1 MLTIKKMRFR
11 SRNFVFIVASLII
24 MVSTQL
30 FSQGK
35 YLRGEVWQKF
45 DVENAI
51 ADFYVSPDGNDDW
64 SGTLEILNSSSSDGP
79 FKTIER
85 AQKAV
90 RELKKEVYKPED
102 IPIDTRYAG
111 SPHTLG
117 SGKDILVLIRE
128 GYYQLDEPLYFSSE
142 DGGERVETDQPSG
155 AFEFHKL
162 KDHYVTY
169 AAYPG
174 EHPVIS
180 GGKSLSGWKKEGN
193 IWHTNTNGIDVKKLV
208 VNGKAQTLA
217 RTPNRGQFV
226 MPKAAKSTTE
236 FYFKKGDIK
245 AWPDMEDNTIFM
257 YLRWHHGI
265 NKITEVNEST
275 GMGVLENP
283 QSGVVVISP
292 RYYVENVKALLDTTG
307 EWYYNKRTDDIFYIP
322 TDDISDPNLVK
333 IVSPVISDLVVVKGE
348 PGKPV
353 RNLRFYGLVFEA
365 LNEGGKGLFFEY
377 TNYCEI
383 VDSKIRGLG
392 GTGIYL
398 GLGTFETRIL
408 SNRITQ
414 VDHGGIEIS
423 GSGLPEQAAD
433 IIRQNIIS
441 YNYVNNVGGNAVA
454 VRNTLFTTIS
464 HNEISNNTGRYP
476 LYVGGWNNV
485 EESLEGGYVVEYNH
499 LHHVQSLSDDSGV
512 ITSGGYTYNS
522 VIRKNLIHDVSRGM
536 FNDNVAIWFDNMSSG
551 WVAEDNIYYNLDQG
565 EMKLCAANLVDNLYS
580 KNFKIEPPDVQ
591 PEGIILGLPEFK
603 IEQPTIT
610 LKESEVEQ
618 VETGTF
624 ITIRSSIK
632 NIGSTGVQNID
643 LWINGKVAASNKL
656 AIVKDNSEVIQFNH
670 RFAEPGNYV
679 ISIGS
684 SDARII
690 KVVGEPLLYFSDNIV
705 ASSSIVPEGEQIK
718 VTAEINS
725 LKGQNDLIITVYD
738 NDKKVDQKNI
748 KLNKDTE
755 NIISFELQ
763 LDAGTHDLRIG
774 NSKTVSVNVYP
785 HKKVDVSK
793 IDFAE
798 YCTAR
803 AEPHKI
809 TIDQKNNKFEI
820 DAAGPDFYH
829 GEDSYATAYI
839 EKPIKGNFVATIKVT
854 EFGKRTNEWHRAGL
868 FVRNDMTKSFDTGEG
883 SLGSVLMFVS
893 PGRAGMNWDEFAD
906 GCMHKAN
913 SQNHPTYEPTPMW
926 IKLVRHGN
934 SFSGYVSYDGKNW
947 TVSRHTED
955 IPEINEAI
963 HLGIAAGGSDDLV
976 YTVKFEDFTLD
987 VEK

>member
-1 MLTIKKMRFR
+1 MLIKKMRYR

-24 MVSTQL
+24 LANAQL

-45 DVENAI
+45 DVENAT
-51 ADFYVSPDGNDDW
+51 ADFYVSPDGNNDW
-64 SGTLEILNSSSSDGP
+64 SGTLDEPNASASDGP
-79 FKTIER
+79 FKTIGR

-90 RELKKEVYKPED
+90 RELKKKVYKPED
-102 IPIDTRYAG
+102 IPIDTRYVS

-117 SGKDILVLIRE
+117 SGKDILVLIRD
-128 GYYQLDEPLYFSSE
+128 GYFQLNEPLSFSPE
-142 DGGERVETDQPSG
+142 DGGERVETNQPSG

-180 GGKSLSGWKKEGN
+180 GGMSLTGWKKNGN
-193 IWHTNTNGIDVKKLV
+193 IWQTNTNGIDVKKLV
-208 VNGKAQTLA
+208 VNGKVQTLA
-217 RTPNRGQFV
+217 RTPNIGEFV

-245 AWPDMEDNTIFM
+245 QWPDMEDNTIFM
-257 YLRWHHGI
+257 YLRWHYGI
-265 NKITEVNEST
+265 NKITEVNELT

-322 TDDISDPNLVK
+322 TDDISDPNSAK

-348 PGKPV
+348 PGRPV

-365 LNEGGKGLFFEY
+365 LNKGGECFNFEY
-377 TNYCEI
+377 TSYCEI
-383 VDSKIRGLG
+383 VDSKFRAIG
-392 GTGIYL
+392 GKGIYL
-398 GLGTFETRIL
+398 SLGTFETRIL
-408 SNRITQ
+408 SNEITQ
-414 VDHGGIEIS
+414 VDNGAIEIS
-423 GSGLPEQAAD
+423 GDPLPEQAED

-441 YNYVNNVGGNAVA
+441 YNYVDDVGGNAIA

-464 HNEISNNTGRYP
+464 HNEISNNKGRYP
-476 LYVGGWNNV
+476 LYVGGWHNV
-485 EESLEGGYVVEYNH
+485 EESLEGGYIVEYNH
-499 LHHVQSLSDDSGV
+499 LHHVQTLSDDSGV
-512 ITSGGYTYNS
+512 ITSGGYTHNS
-522 VIRKNLIHDVSRGM
+522 VIRNNLIHDVSRGM

-565 EMKLCAANLVDNLYS
+565 EMKLCAANLVDNLYL

-591 PEGIILGLPEFK
+591 PEGIIMAYQKFQ
-603 IEQPTIT
+603 IEKPIVTFGDT
-610 LKESEVEQ
+610 EVEQ
-618 VETGTF
+618 VKTGQYTM
-624 ITIRSSIK
+624 IKSSVK
-632 NIGSTGVQNID
+632 NVGSTAVQKID
-643 LWINGKVAASNKL
+643 LWINGKVALSKKV
-656 AIVKDNSEVIQFNH
+656 AIVKDNSQMIQFNH
-670 RFAEPGNYV
+670 RFAKPGAYM
-679 ISIGS
+679 ISVGS
-684 SDARII
+684 SEGKLI
-690 KVVGEPLLYFSDNIV
+690 KVVGESLSYLTDQITTSANI
-705 ASSSIVPEGEQIK
+705 APQGETIK
-718 VTAEINS
+718 VTAAIRS
-725 LKGQNDLIITVYD
+725 LISQNDLIIPLFD
-738 NDKKVDQKNI
+738 NDKKVEQKNV
-748 KLNKDTE
+748 KLNE
-755 NIISFELQ
+755 NKNGIVSFDLKLES
-763 LDAGTHDLRIG
+763 GIHDLRIG
-774 NSKTVSVNVYP
+774 NSKIVSVNVYP
-785 HKKVDVSK
+785 HEKVDISK
-793 IDFAE
+793 IKFEE
-798 YCTAR
+798 YCSAR

-809 TIDQKNNKFEI
+809 TIDQENNKFEI
-820 DAAGPDFYH
+820 EAAGPDFYH

-839 EKPIKGNFVATIKVT
+839 EKPVKGNFVATIKVAG
-854 EFGKRTNEWHRAGL
+854 FGERTNEWHRAGL

-913 SQNHPTYEPTPMW
+913 SQNHPTYEPSPMW

-955 IPEINEAI
+955 IPGINEAI
-963 HLGIAAGGSDDLV
+963 HLGIAAGGSDDIV
-976 YTVKFEDFTLD
+976 YTVKFEDFKLD